1 MANLRHEVGCSVNSA
16 PVAVPKDPEVEK
28 VAEKLAEFVARNG
41 RSFEGVTKQR
51 NPGDTPF
58 K

>member
-1 MANLRHEVGCSVNSA
+1 MPSN
-16 PVAVPKDPEVEK
+16 PEVQK